1 MLFSILIANY
11 NNGSFFK
18 DCYAS
23 IMNQSYQDFE
33 VIIVDDASTDDSI
46 EIIKQLTENDARFKL
61 FHNNKNRGCGY
72 TKRRCVE
79 LATGELCSFVDPD
92 DAIDVTALEKM
103 VAAFKL
109 HPSVSL
115 VSSKYYHTDL
125 FLNKTGDGT
134 HGEALPNGTSYL
146 TYGKGAITHFCSF
159 RRSSYLKTSGIDSK
173 FKRAV
178 DQDLYYKLEETGAHL
193 FLNDF
198 LYYYRINSNSI
209 SANTNLYKAQYW
221 QIVAKEDAF
230 ERRLKNKTVAVSDY
244 HDFIMFKRR
253 FYIQRMKRC
262 VDNKSYL
269 NKYFHYFGLLF
280 FDLKRGNLLL
290 DYQFKIKSFFLLNF
304 PS

>member
-33 VIIVDDASTDDSI
+33 VIIVDDASTDNSVEVIEKLIANDS
-46 EIIKQLTENDARFKL
+46 RFKL
-61 FHNNKNRGCGY
+61 YFNEHNKGCGY
-72 TKRRCVE
+72 TKRRCAS
-79 LATGELCSFVDPD
+79 LATGEVCAFVDPD
-92 DAIDVTALEKM
+92 DAIVVTALEKM
-103 VAAFKL
+103 VSSFKL
-109 HPSVSL
+109 HPTVSL
-115 VSSKYYHTDL
+115 VSSKYYFTDL
-125 FLNKTGDGT
+125 FLNKTGEGT

-146 TYGKGAITHFCSF
+146 TYGRGAITHFCSF

-178 DQDLYYKLEETGAHL
+178 DQDLYYKLEETGSHL

-209 SANTNLYKAQYW
+209 SANANLFKAEYW

-230 ERRLKNKTVAVSDY
+230 ERRLTDKTVQKSDY
-244 HDFIMFKRR
+244 HSFILDKR
-253 FYIQRMKRC
+253 FYLIQRINRSIT
-262 VDNKSYL
+262 NKKYC
-269 NKYFHYFGLLF
+269 NKYYLLLELLKIDCKHNLLF
-280 FDLKRGNLLL
+280 FEFKFKLKSIIYSKL
-290 DYQFKIKSFFLLNF
+290 
-304 PS
+304 